1 MKRRDKR
8 GFTLIELMI
17 VVAVLGVLAAIA
29 IPQYLRYVTTSKRN
43 AVKANFNI
51 AINNPFNKDDTEF
64 VKVSAFGKQAE
75 SCRDYLQK
83 GSQVCV
89 EGKVKAGAYIDGQG
103 NAQASLNISASEV
116 QFLNRIKQREGQ
128 SKIDNALRNSEPNA
142 RNVQN
147 QTQEMSR

>member
-1 MKRRDKR
+1 MKVKEI
-8 GFTLIELMI
+8 GNL
-17 VVAVLGVLAAIA
+17 
-29 IPQYLRYVTTSKRN
+29 TTDPNYGEKGD
-43 AVKANFNI
+43 VKYCNFNI

-103 NAQASLNISASEV
+103 EAQATLNINANEV

-128 SKIDNALRNSEPNA
+128 TEIDNALRSSNANNA
-142 RNVQN
+142 RNTQN
-147 QTQEMSR
+147 QTQEMTR

>member
-1 MKRRDKR
+1 MKVKEI
-8 GFTLIELMI
+8 GNL
-17 VVAVLGVLAAIA
+17 
-29 IPQYLRYVTTSKRN
+29 TTDPKYGEKGD
-43 AVKANFNI
+43 VKYCNFNI

-103 NAQASLNISASEV
+103 KAQATLNINANEV
-116 QFLNRIKQREGQ
+116 QFLNRIKQREEQ
-128 SKIDNALRNSEPNA
+128 SKIDNALRNSEGNT
-142 RNVQN
+142 RNTQN
-147 QTQEMSR
+147 QTQGMSR

>member
-1 MKRRDKR
+1 MKVKEI
-8 GFTLIELMI
+8 GNL
-17 VVAVLGVLAAIA
+17 
-29 IPQYLRYVTTSKRN
+29 TTDPNYGEKGEI
-43 AVKANFNI
+43 KYCNFNI

-75 SCRDYLQK
+75 SCRYYLQK
-83 GSQVCV
+83 GSQICV

-103 NAQASLNISASEV
+103 EAQATLNINASEV

-128 SKIDNALRNSEPNA
+128 SEIDNALLSSSANNSRNT
-142 RNVQN
+142 QN

>member
-1 MKRRDKR
+1 MKVKEI
-8 GFTLIELMI
+8 GNL
-17 VVAVLGVLAAIA
+17 
-29 IPQYLRYVTTSKRN
+29 TTDPKYGEKGD
-43 AVKANFNI
+43 VKYCNFNI

-89 EGKVKAGAYIDGQG
+89 EGKVNAGAYIDGQG
-103 NAQASLNISASEV
+103 SAQATLNINANEV

-128 SKIDNALRNSEPNA
+128 SGIDNALSSSSANNA
-142 RNVQN
+142 RNTQN
-147 QTQEMSR
+147 QTQEMTR